1 MAQRLLEPEL
11 HKEQTTMEFF
21 DAIKKKVGDAAQQAY
36 QQHAYPQE
44 QYAPPPQQAEDD
56 GGAGD
61 DFRRDF
67 TLEAQDDTAHFDLG
81 NDIAGWWKAHREI
94 EEGWEERPRRLQLLQ
109 KHGIR
114 NEQHF
119 YQVQETVNRFI
130 AGVRLENAQATS
142 AEAFHSVLRDY
153 SIEDQRQA
161 ERVRQ
166 TAYRFAP
173 QREQRERFG
182 WNMGNIAQMQMN
194 ALTSVYMDQHKQR
207 ASGELAGELGPVE
220 GVALKT
226 WAAAQAAL
234 AGGKDLAMILGKL
247 QIDNATW
254 DRVSAEWM
262 ARMSRDATATVA
274 TEYGMAFSNSGE
286 GMFSDAAAQGIAG
299 MGNAGAVDTSQPAI
313 TLEQW
318 VELMEAQ
325 GAAAT
330 QGRDA
335 NAVLAQYGMN
345 ALAWS
350 NASAWWSTHF
360 SQNAM
365 KNGGE
370 LHQRFSQL
378 SDFYKQKFAAP
389 SADGDLSF

>member
-1 MAQRLLEPEL
+1 M
-11 HKEQTTMEFF
+11 
-21 DAIKKKVGDAAQQAY
+21 
-36 QQHAYPQE
+36 
-44 QYAPPPQQAEDD
+44 
-56 GGAGD
+56 
-61 DFRRDF
+61 
-67 TLEAQDDTAHFDLG
+67 
-81 NDIAGWWKAHREI
+81 
-94 EEGWEERPRRLQLLQ
+94 
-109 KHGIR
+109 
-114 NEQHF
+114 
-119 YQVQETVNRFI
+119 
-130 AGVRLENAQATS
+130 
-142 AEAFHSVLRDY
+142 LRDY

-182 WNMGNIAQMQMN
+182 WDMGNIAQMQMN

-274 TEYGMAFSNSGE
+274 TEYGMAFSNSGD
-286 GMFSDAAAQGIAG
+286 GMFSGAAAQGIAG

-335 NAVLAQYGMN
+335 NAVLAQYGIN

-350 NASAWWSTHF
+350 NASAWRSTHF